1 MMKIKN
7 YIYAVCVLLTAM
19 PALSSCDDFLEVEP
33 LDSRTIEYFY
43 SKPVEAQQA
52 LMGIYNGL
60 LPISKYY
67 LLMSDVRSDDTWV
80 GVSSES
86 ESDYRALSNFRKY
99 ITNVGTI
106 EGAWDDYYE
115 IVARANKFL
124 EKVEGL
130 EFSSNDE
137 GVDVRATFM
146 AEARF
151 LRAFAYFDLVRFF
164 GRVPMVTKTQTV
176 SEAFN
181 TPQSEPEEIYSE
193 VIIPDL
199 QYAIANLKET
209 AYNYKGEVSAAGRA
223 TLPAAKAL
231 LGRVYWYMAG
241 FPLKDETKVEPAK
254 ELLKEVLDYAGAFDE
269 TPSKYWAKDARE
281 WAKIWI
287 SDNDNKYHIFEI
299 QYANVS
305 GYGNQMIYSSLP
317 KVSSLSHISM
327 SGNSINTTKSLRD
340 TYTMNPDD
348 NIRYR
353 HTVRY
358 NTSSSSSRYF
368 EKFFEND
375 VKRDSLG
382 FNKIDDAIVDRNS
395 FPINYPLI
403 RLEDVMLMY
412 AQLVGN
418 TQEGI
423 SLVNKIRNRAGISPL
438 PAALTDDRY
447 QTYVLDERRR
457 ELAGEGIRWHDIV
470 RTGQFRSYIEAAY
483 KGESSSSAGSVISNI
498 TDGMY
503 LYPIPEEQMLV
514 RTGLYQQ
521 NEAYK

>member
-1 MMKIKN
+1 MSYKR
-7 YIYAVCVLLTAM
+7 YIYIICGMLATTFTA
-19 PALSSCDDFLEVEP
+19 CDDYLEVEP
-33 LDSRTIEYFY
+33 QDSRTIEYFY
-43 SKPVEAQQA
+43 ETPIEAQQA

-60 LPISKYY
+60 LPVSKYY
-67 LLMSDVRSDDTWV
+67 LLLSDVRSDDTWA
-80 GVSSES
+80 GVSSDS

-99 ITNVGTI
+99 ITNNGTV
-106 EGAWDDYYE
+106 ESAWDGYYQ

-124 EKVEGL
+124 DKVEGL
-130 EFSSNDE
+130 EFSPTDE
-137 GVDVRATFM
+137 SVDVRATFL

-176 SEAFN
+176 AEAFT
-181 TPQSEPEEIYSE
+181 TPQSEPEEIYNE

-199 QYAIANLKET
+199 EYAIENMDDI
-209 AYNYKGEVSAAGRA
+209 AYNYKGEASALGRA
-223 TLPAAKAL
+223 TKVAAKAL
-231 LGRVYWYMAG
+231 LGRVYWTMAG
-241 FPLKDETKVEPAK
+241 FPLNDDTKVEPAK
-254 ELLKEVLDYAGAFDE
+254 EILKEVLDYAGAFHD
-269 TPSKYWAKDARE
+269 TPTLFWAKDAKE

-317 KVSSLSHISM
+317 DVKSMSHLKM
-327 SGNSINTTKSLRD
+327 SGNTINSTQSLRD
-340 TYTMNPDD
+340 TYTENAADI
-348 NIRYR
+348 IRYR
-353 HTVRY
+353 HTIRY
-358 NTSSSSSRYF
+358 STSSSSSRYF

-375 VKRDSLG
+375 TKRDSLG
-382 FNKIDDAIVDRNS
+382 YTAIDETIVDRNS

-412 AQLVGN
+412 ASLVGN
-418 TQEGI
+418 TTDGVA
-423 SLVNKIRNRAGISPL
+423 LVNKIRNRAGIGSL
-438 PAALTDDRY
+438 PATMTSALY
-447 QTYVLDERRR
+447 QKYVMDERRR

-470 RTGQFRSYIEAAY
+470 RTDNFKDYVVAAY
-483 KGESSSSAGSVISNI
+483 SRESSSSAQTVISYI

-514 RTGLYQQ
+514 REGLYQQ

>member
-1 MMKIKN
+1 MKKIN
-7 YIYAVCVLLTAM
+7 IYIAGGLIAAGLC
-19 PALSSCDDFLEVEP
+19 LSSCDDYLEVEP
-33 LDSRTIEYFY
+33 QDSRTIEYFY
-43 SKPVEAQQA
+43 STPAEAQQS

-60 LPISKYY
+60 MPVSKYY

-80 GVSSES
+80 GISSES

-106 EGAWDDYYE
+106 QSAWDDYYK

-124 EKVEGL
+124 EKVETL
-130 EFSSNDE
+130 EFAANNDSI
-137 GVDVRATFM
+137 DVRATFL

-176 SEAFN
+176 AEAFN
-181 TPQSEPEEIYSE
+181 TPQSEPEDIYNK

-199 QYAIANLKET
+199 EYAIEHMKT
-209 AYNYKGEVSAAGRA
+209 VAYNYKGEESAAGRA
-223 TLPAAKAL
+223 TRIAAKAL
-231 LGRVYWYMAG
+231 LGRVYWTMAG
-241 FPLKDETKVEPAK
+241 YPLNDKTKVEQAK
-254 ELLKEVLDYAGAFDE
+254 EMLKDVLDYAGAFNE
-269 TPSKYWAKDARE
+269 TPTMYWAKDSKE

-317 KVSSLSHISM
+317 KVKSLSHISM
-327 SGNSINTTKSLRD
+327 SGNTINSTKALRNVYTENSED
-340 TYTMNPDD
+340 T
-348 NIRYR
+348 IRYR
-353 HTVRY
+353 HTIHY
-358 NTSSSSSRYF
+358 STSSSSSRYF

-382 FNKIDDAIVDRNS
+382 YAKIDETIVDRNS

-412 AQLVGN
+412 AGLVGN
-418 TQEGI
+418 TTEGI
-423 SLVNKIRNRAGISPL
+423 ELVNKIRRRAGISEL
-438 PAALTDDRY
+438 PASITADRFAEC
-447 QTYVLDERRR
+447 VMDERRR

-470 RTGQFRSYIEAAY
+470 RTGHFIDYITKAY
-483 KGESSSSAGSVISNI
+483 TTESETAQSILSNI
-498 TDGMY
+498 KYGMY

-514 RTGLYQQ
+514 REGLYQQ
-521 NEAYK
+521 NEAYR